1 MRKRVTSNYRTIPTY
16 ELAKRAAFVSEV
28 LSVGGTT
35 LLFRQGTAVFH
46 MLAENS

>member
-46 MLAENS
+46 TLAENS